1 MIFDI
6 AGIPQRVRDIAR
18 SHEAITRPE
27 DEDLSADGG
36 FQFSGE
42 DIIRLILT
50 GMHMPRHILPGRER
64 RLEDAVRASGICAR
78 QTQPTAASKS

>member
-1 MIFDI
+1 MIFDDARI
-6 AGIPQRVRDIAR
+6 AQLVRDVAR
-18 SHEAITRPE
+18 SHEAITCPE
-27 DEDLSADGG
+27 NEDFSADGG

-50 GMHMPRHILPGRER
+50 GMHMPGHMLPGRER
-64 RLEDAVRASGICAR
+64 RLEEAVCASGVCAR